1 MSTAA
6 VDLVKL
12 TVRRAEFV
20 KTGMVRSRLNSG
32 VLSWINGLLQKKYG
46 PLNHTNEYE
55 ITLWKKK
62 QQ

>member
-20 KTGMVRSRLNSG
+20 KTGMVRSKLNSG
-32 VLSWINGLLQKKYG
+32 VLKTFRK
-46 PLNHTNEYE
+46 E
-55 ITLWKKK
+55 K
-62 QQ
+62 